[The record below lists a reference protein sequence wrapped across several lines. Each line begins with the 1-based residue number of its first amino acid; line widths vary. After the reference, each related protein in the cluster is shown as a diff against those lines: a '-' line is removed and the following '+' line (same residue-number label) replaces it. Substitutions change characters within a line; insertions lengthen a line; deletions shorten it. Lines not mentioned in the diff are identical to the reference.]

1 MKPQLFLKLLL
12 ILPILCFFGNLQA
25 QSSTTGSQD
34 ETEIIQNLWGAEKKA
49 IVEEY
54 MNFNE
59 KEAKFF
65 WPIYEEY
72 DENRKKLGSA
82 RIAILEDYVNNYE
95 SLTNEKAADLTKKI
109 FKNNSQ
115 LDKLQMKYYNKM
127 KLAITALRA
136 SQFMQLEN
144 YLQTMIQFEIQE
156 ELPFIG
162 QLDQKKIN

>member
-1 MKPQLFLKLLL
+1 MKLKLFLKLSFVLTL
-12 ILPILCFFGNLQA
+12 LCFFGNVHA

-34 ETEIIQNLWGAEKKA
+34 ETAIIQNLWGAEKKA
-49 IVEEY
+49 IVAEY

-59 KEAKFF
+59 KETKFF

-72 DENRKKLGSA
+72 ADKRKKLGSD
-82 RIAILEDYVNNYE
+82 RIAILQDYVNNYE
-95 SLTNEKAADLTKKI
+95 NLTNEKAAELTKKI